1 MGYKKDKEK
10 FNKIMEVK
18 KLLCGA
24 ASVLLL
30 IGITIPSWKFY
41 IGFLNQHGVMRL
53 ITFCTIDFILD
64 IIAFIFIAKA
74 IINNAE
80 E

>member
-1 MGYKKDKEK
+1 MM
-10 FNKIMEVK
+10 NIK
-18 KLLCGA
+18 KLLGGTV
-24 ASVLLL
+24 SILLL
-30 IGITIPSWKFY
+30 IGITILSWKFY
-41 IGFLNQHGVMRL
+41 VGFLNLYGVSRL
-53 ITFCTIDFILD
+53 ITFCSIDFILD

>member
-1 MGYKKDKEK
+1 M
-10 FNKIMEVK
+10 NAK
-18 KLLCGA
+18 KLLSGTV
-24 ASVLLL
+24 SILLL
-30 IGITIPSWKFY
+30 IGITILSWKLY
-41 IGFLNQHGVMRL
+41 VGFFNLYGISRL
-53 ITFCTIDFILD
+53 ITFCAIDFILD

>member
-1 MGYKKDKEK
+1 M
-10 FNKIMEVK
+10 NAK
-18 KLLCGA
+18 KLLSGTV
-24 ASVLLL
+24 SILLL
-30 IGITIPSWKFY
+30 IGITILSWKFY
-41 IGFLNQHGVMRL
+41 VGFLNLYGVSRL
-53 ITFCTIDFILD
+53 ITFCAIDFILD

>member
-1 MGYKKDKEK
+1 M
-10 FNKIMEVK
+10 NAK
-18 KLLCGA
+18 KLLGGT
-24 ASVLLL
+24 VFILFL
-30 IGITIPSWKFY
+30 IGITILSWKFY
-41 IGFLNQHGVMRL
+41 VGFFNLYGISRL
-53 ITFCTIDFILD
+53 ITFCAIDFILD

>member
-1 MGYKKDKEK
+1 M
-10 FNKIMEVK
+10 NAK
-18 KLLCGA
+18 KLLGGTV
-24 ASVLLL
+24 SILLL
-30 IGITIPSWKFY
+30 IGITILSWKLYVEF
-41 IGFLNQHGVMRL
+41 FNQYDVSRL
-53 ITFCTIDFILD
+53 ITFCAMDFILD

>member
-1 MGYKKDKEK
+1 M
-10 FNKIMEVK
+10 NAK
-18 KLLCGA
+18 KLLGGA

-30 IGITIPSWKFY
+30 IGITILSWKFY
-41 IGFLNQHGVMRL
+41 VGFFNLYGISRL
-53 ITFCTIDFILD
+53 ITFCAIDFILD

>member
-1 MGYKKDKEK
+1 M
-10 FNKIMEVK
+10 NAK
-18 KLLCGA
+18 KLLSGTV
-24 ASVLLL
+24 SILLL
-30 IGITIPSWKFY
+30 IGITILSWKLYVEF
-41 IGFLNQHGVMRL
+41 FNQYGVSRL

>member
-1 MGYKKDKEK
+1 M
-10 FNKIMEVK
+10 NAK
-18 KLLCGA
+18 KLLSGTV
-24 ASVLLL
+24 SILLL
-30 IGITIPSWKFY
+30 IGITILSWKLYVEF
-41 IGFLNQHGVMRL
+41 FNQYDVSRL
-53 ITFCTIDFILD
+53 ITFCAMDFILD

>member
-1 MGYKKDKEK
+1 M
-10 FNKIMEVK
+10 NAK
-18 KLLCGA
+18 KLLGGTV
-24 ASVLLL
+24 SILLL
-30 IGITIPSWKFY
+30 IGITIISWKFY
-41 IGFLNQHGVMRL
+41 VGFLNQHGVMRL
-53 ITFCTIDFILD
+53 ITFCAIDFILD